1 MLKKRGYN
9 KEVYISTYRKWK
21 QIQEQKT
28 INIRTE
34 AYRMTLDFF
43 KDILFELLNDMDEH
57 MLADIVADDRKNS
70 FALWMADGCGF
81 EIKCRKLEG
90 RMQKNAEC

>member
-1 MLKKRGYN
+1 METDTGTENN
-9 KEVYISTYRKWK
+9 KYKNGG
-21 QIQEQKT
+21 IQNDT
-28 INIRTE
+28 G
-34 AYRMTLDFF
+34 FF

>member
-34 AYRMTLDFF
+34 AY
-43 KDILFELLNDMDEH
+43 NDMDEH

>member
-28 INIRTE
+28 INR
-34 AYRMTLDFF
+34 
-43 KDILFELLNDMDEH
+43 
-57 MLADIVADDRKNS
+57 
-70 FALWMADGCGF
+70 ALS
-81 EIKCRKLEG
+81 ET
-90 RMQKNAEC
+90 Q